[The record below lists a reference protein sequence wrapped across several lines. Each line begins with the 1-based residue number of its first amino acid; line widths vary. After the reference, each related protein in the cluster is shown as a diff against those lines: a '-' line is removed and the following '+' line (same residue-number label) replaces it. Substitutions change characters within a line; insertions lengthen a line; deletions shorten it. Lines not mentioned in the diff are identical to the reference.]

1 MLHEEKP
8 SLEEVLE
15 HHGIKGMKWGV
26 RKAGAP
32 SNSDIHGAR
41 QRILNQ
47 QTKIGRQRRKAVKAT
62 VTRSSKAPKE
72 RAKLK
77 DMKKTLLKNPD
88 RVTALHMTNGEAAAH
103 ALLLAHPMTAPGAVT
118 SVASREVAARV
129 IRSKQAR
136 GSYDKKK

>member
-1 MLHEEKP
+1 MNHDKP
-8 SLEEVLE
+8 PLDQALLE

-41 QRILNQ
+41 TRLLTQRS
-47 QTKIGRQRRKAVKAT
+47 KVSKQRRKAVTET
-62 VTRSSKAPKE
+62 VKRSSKAPAA

-77 DMKKTLLKNPD
+77 DMKKSLLKNPD

-103 ALLLAHPMTAPGAVT
+103 AILLAHPLTAPGVVGGVVT
-118 SVASREVAARV
+118 REVVART
-129 IRSKQAR
+129 IARRQAK
-136 GSYDKKK
+136 GSYDKK